1 MMFEWLL
8 VGVLVVV
15 MLAGV
20 ILAALQLPGTWLIL
34 AAAVGYDAYHAWQRM
49 GWFWLLTVAAIA
61 VSAELLDS
69 IAALLAARRAGASR
83 RAAIGALIGG
93 FAGMILFSL
102 PVPLV
107 GTIIGGLLGCFLGGL
122 IGEWTVR
129 EDLAAGA
136 KVGLFATC
144 GRLAGLLL
152 KLAAALV
159 MGGIVAVRAISALT

>member
-1 MMFEWLL
+1 ML
-8 VGVLVVV
+8 V
-15 MLAGV
+15 MLAGL

-34 AAAVGYDAYHAWQRM
+34 AAAVGYDGYYAWQRV
-49 GWFWLLTVAAIA
+49 GWVWLLVVAAIA
-61 VSAELLDS
+61 ASAELLDS
-69 IAALLAARRAGASR
+69 IAAVVAARRAGASR

-93 FAGMILFSL
+93 FAGMLLLSL
-102 PVPLV
+102 PVPFL

-122 IGEWTVR
+122 LAEWTVR

-136 KVGLFATC
+136 RVGLFATI

-159 MGGIVAVRAISALT
+159 MCGIVAARAISALL